1 MIAEHRVDMALNV
14 ETLQIVIIV
23 KIILILPS
31 ATKKIHKKKI
41 IEFPA
46 NTVRNATIPVTI
58 IEPSFRILRMTVH
71 KLNTVLFLDHAH
83 MGGTVHRLT
92 MQPIQQNF
100 LTQMVTIYQT
110 IQSRTMHLLK
120 EISNKSIND
129 SCFISSI
136 TGDV

>member
-14 ETLQIVIIV
+14 DTLQIVIIV

-31 ATKKIHKKKI
+31 TTKKIHKKKI

-46 NTVRNATIPVTI
+46 NTVRNATIPVTV

-92 MQPIQQNF
+92 MQGIEQNF
-100 LTQMVTIYQT
+100 FIKTMTIYQT
-110 IQSRTMHLLK
+110 IDSRRMHLLRRK
-120 EISNKSIND
+120 KRNFE
-129 SCFISSI
+129 
-136 TGDV
+136 